1 MGQPAAGVL
10 QRLRGSLVPLV
21 TPFRSGEIDVA
32 ALDGLIEFQIENGSH
47 GLGVTGTTGEP
58 SSLTYE
64 EREFMIA
71 HALERIRGRVPLLAG
86 TGSANFDE
94 TLRLTR
100 FAAARGADAV
110 LVITP
115 YYVRP
120 NQENLYQYFRA
131 ISLAVPETPVVL
143 YNIPGRTAVQV
154 EPETIARLRRDVPN
168 IVGVKHSVKDIDVV
182 SQTLRLAGR
191 DFLVYC
197 GMETLTYP
205 MLTLGGAGHISAT
218 GMVAPRE
225 IADLYNLAEAGR
237 WDEARDLHYRMLE
250 LNDILFIEVNPVPLK
265 TALALMDL
273 CEREWRLPL
282 GPMLPAN
289 EARLRETLAR
299 YGIGE
304 GSDRRAVEGVPA

>member
-1 MGQPAAGVL
+1 MADL
-10 QRLRGSLVPLV
+10 SRLRGSLVPLV
-21 TPFRSGEIDVA
+21 TPFRGGEIDA
-32 ALDGLIEFQIENGSH
+32 QALDTLIEFQIRSGSH

-58 SSLTYE
+58 SSLSYE
-64 EREFMIA
+64 EREFVIA
-71 HALERIRGRVPLLAG
+71 HSLERIGGRVPLVAG
-86 TGSANFDE
+86 TGSANFEE

-120 NQENLYQYFRA
+120 NQDNLYAYFRA
-131 ISLAVPETPVVL
+131 VAEAVPETPVIL
-143 YNIPGRTAVQV
+143 YNIPGRAAVSV
-154 EPETIARLRRDVPN
+154 DPPTIGRLRRDVPN

-182 SQTLRLAGR
+182 SQTFVFAGR

-205 MLTLGGAGHISAT
+205 MLALGGAGHISAT

-225 IADLYNLAEAGR
+225 IADLYNLAAAGR

-250 LNDILFIEVNPVPLK
+250 LNDILFVEVNPVPLK
-265 TALALMDL
+265 TALAIMGL

-289 EARLRETLAR
+289 EAKLREALGR
-299 YGIGE
+299 YGIAE
-304 GSDRRAVEGVPA
+304 GSGRAGLEVEGVGA